1 MSEKRKTRK
10 SSISDQPISSEQ
22 SSQMNE
28 DESTAPS
35 ISASDRSKDKMI
47 YFSKGLKRS
56 LSSESAAPSD
66 ALSYRSMGQ
75 PLSFNVKKSE
85 LTEEPV
91 RKKPKKDLEPQREAE
106 EDPGG
111 SHLLK
116 IQTNHRNEMLRKF
129 AKTSE
134 GNGDQESSLDS
145 IYTELIISTGESE
158 GPHEEHSFR
167 RQRQPSSVNTVHLND
182 IFRHVLPQDTTRRIV
197 LTKGVARI
205 GKSFSVQKFILDW
218 AEGKANQDFEFV
230 FSLAFRELNLIRGNK
245 SLLKLL
251 TDINPALQHLKE
263 SEVLDKAKVLVILD
277 GLDESRIK
285 LDFENKPVKSVTEE
299 TSVGNLLASLIQGNL
314 LPNANLWI
322 TSRPAAANQ
331 IPAKY
336 VSMVTEIRGFNDSQK
351 EEYFRR
357 RFRDDVNLP
366 EKIISHIRSSQTLDI
381 MCQIPIFCW
390 ISGILFKEIFAG
402 DEKAQT
408 PQTLTEM
415 MAHYLLAQTKRSSRK
430 YDKKT
435 ERNKERLLK
444 TQKEFLLKLG
454 KLAFVQLQN
463 NNIIF
468 YDEDL
473 KDCGIDLQEATIYSG
488 FCSTVLREE
497 DVISQKKVFFFV
509 HLTIQEFFAAFF
521 VYECFISK
529 NTKELGNFLDW
540 KDQQHTLY
548 DLMKMTVDKVL
559 EEQNGQLDFFLRFL
573 LGLLVE
579 PNRRVLE
586 GLLTSPDLSQDT
598 DKKILTHLKALR
610 RKALS
615 PESCINL
622 FQSMVEMRDNKVKDE
637 IQEYLKKSDRSKTEL
652 TPLYCSALAYMLQ
665 VSKDQLDLLELKSFN
680 TSDEGRRRLIPAVRI
695 SRKAILADCKVT
707 EEWVK
712 HLSFGLKFP
721 YSPLRDLDLSNNDLK
736 VSGVKLLCDGLSN
749 AGCRLE
755 RLSLSGCQ
763 VTEKGC
769 TDLASALKSNP
780 SHLIELDLS
789 YNNLGDSGE
798 KLMSELKENTQ
809 YKLSKLPLEHG
820 GSHRMIDGLKKYA
833 CELTLDPN
841 TVHKNLLLS
850 EGNRKVTW
858 VEVEQPHPDHE
869 ERFVTCQQVLCEQAL
884 DGRSYWEM
892 EVLEPFMVGLTYKS
906 IGREGHDGKLE
917 SNDKSWCLFCSN
929 DGCFVT
935 GDGEKVSVTS
945 HHSRS
950 SRVGVYLDW
959 PAGNLSFYRVSS
971 DIRTRLH
978 TFKTTFN
985 APLYPA
991 VGLHTVPKNSQSFA
1005 LFC

>member
-1 MSEKRKTRK
+1 M
-10 SSISDQPISSEQ
+10 
-22 SSQMNE
+22 
-28 DESTAPS
+28 
-35 ISASDRSKDKMI
+35 
-47 YFSKGLKRS
+47 LK
-56 LSSESAAPSD
+56 
-66 ALSYRSMGQ
+66 
-75 PLSFNVKKSE
+75 
-85 LTEEPV
+85 
-91 RKKPKKDLEPQREAE
+91 
-106 EDPGG
+106 
-111 SHLLK
+111 
-116 IQTNHRNEMLRKF
+116 KF

-167 RQRQPSSVNTVHLND
+167 RQRQPSSVNTVHLDD

-197 LTKGVARI
+197 LTKGVAGI

-218 AEGKANQDFEFV
+218 AEGKANQDFQFV
-230 FSLAFRELNLIRGNK
+230 FSLAFRELNLIRGNE

-251 TDINPALQHLKE
+251 TDIHPALRHWKE
-263 SEVLDKAKVLVILD
+263 SEVLHKAKVLVILD
-277 GLDESRIK
+277 GLDESRMK

-299 TSVGNLLASLIQGNL
+299 TSVGNLLASLIRGNL
-314 LPNANLWI
+314 LPKANLWI

-402 DEKAQT
+402 DEKADT

-497 DVISQKKVFFFV
+497 YVISQKKVFFFV
-509 HLTIQEFFAAFF
+509 HLTIQEFFAALF

-529 NTKELGNFLDW
+529 NTKELGNFLDL
-540 KDQQHTLY
+540 KDQEHTLY

-559 EEQNGQLDFFLRFL
+559 EEQNGHLDFFLRFL

-586 GLLTSPDLSQDT
+586 GLLTSPDPSQDT

-637 IQEYLKKSDRSKTEL
+637 IQEYLKKSDRSKAEL
-652 TPLYCSALAYMLQ
+652 NPLHCSALAYMLQ

-695 SRKAILADCKVT
+695 SR
-707 EEWVK
+707 
-712 HLSFGLKFP
+712 
-721 YSPLRDLDLSNNDLK
+721 
-736 VSGVKLLCDGLSN
+736 
-749 AGCRLE
+749 
-755 RLSLSGCQ
+755 
-763 VTEKGC
+763 
-769 TDLASALKSNP
+769 
-780 SHLIELDLS
+780 
-789 YNNLGDSGE
+789 
-798 KLMSELKENTQ
+798 
-809 YKLSKLPLEHG
+809 
-820 GSHRMIDGLKKYA
+820 
-833 CELTLDPN
+833 
-841 TVHKNLLLS
+841 
-850 EGNRKVTW
+850 
-858 VEVEQPHPDHE
+858 
-869 ERFVTCQQVLCEQAL
+869 QA
-884 DGRSYWEM
+884 M
-892 EVLEPFMVGLTYKS
+892 
-906 IGREGHDGKLE
+906 
-917 SNDKSWCLFCSN
+917 
-929 DGCFVT
+929 
-935 GDGEKVSVTS
+935 
-945 HHSRS
+945 
-950 SRVGVYLDW
+950 
-959 PAGNLSFYRVSS
+959 
-971 DIRTRLH
+971 
-978 TFKTTFN
+978 
-985 APLYPA
+985 
-991 VGLHTVPKNSQSFA
+991 
-1005 LFC
+1005 